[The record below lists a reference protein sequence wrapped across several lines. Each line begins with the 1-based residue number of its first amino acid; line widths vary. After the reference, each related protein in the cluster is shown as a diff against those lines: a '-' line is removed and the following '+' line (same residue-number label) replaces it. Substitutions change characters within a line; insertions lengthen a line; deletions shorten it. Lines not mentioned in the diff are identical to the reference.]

1 MPRFKYTV
9 KDAKGATVTN
19 EADAYDKLHLIQ
31 QLQKQGFFIL
41 NIDEVT
47 LLRQPKRLP
56 SGASGKKKFG
66 HKKIKLNDLL
76 TFSRQLG
83 TMLESGVTLL
93 RSLEVIND
101 QIESENF
108 FIVLKKITTEVE
120 RGTSLSEAMAAHPKV
135 FNQFWISLV
144 EVGEATGTMPRVLQK
159 LTFYL
164 EQTAAFQSAI
174 ISAIIYPIILF
185 FVCIGAIAFFALVVG
200 PHFENVFKSMNV
212 QLPLITR
219 SLLGIFRF
227 IRENFILLI
236 FIAIGAFFVF
246 RQWAK
251 TKAGTLQIEHFLLS
265 LPTFGHIYR
274 LIIVER
280 FASQMS
286 ILVESGVPILHAL
299 DITQRLVSNLTC
311 AKVVNDI
318 KESVRQGELL
328 ALPMQRSGFFPQMAI
343 QMISVGEETG
353 ELSRMLKHVANF
365 YQSTVETFMKRL
377 GVAIEPIMLVFMGV
391 IIGFIVVAMFL
402 PMFNLPQLLKGGS
415 GG

>member
-9 KDAKGATVTN
+9 KDAKGVSVTK

-41 NIDEVT
+41 HIEEIT
-47 LLRQPKRLP
+47 LTRQPKRLP
-56 SGASGKKKFG
+56 TATGKKQFG

-76 TFSRQLG
+76 TFSRQLA
-83 TMLESGVTLL
+83 TMLESGVTML
-93 RSLEVIND
+93 RSLEVIMD

-108 FIVLKKITTEVE
+108 FTILKQITTEVE

-144 EVGEATGTMPRVLQK
+144 EVGEATGTMPKVLYK
-159 LTFYL
+159 LTYYL
-164 EQTAAFQSAI
+164 EQSAAFQSAI

-185 FVCIGAIAFFALVVG
+185 CVCIGAISFFALVVG
-200 PHFENVFKSMNV
+200 PHFENVFKTMNV
-212 QLPLITR
+212 ELPLITR
-219 SLLGIFRF
+219 SLLILFRF
-227 IRENFILLI
+227 IRQKFILLLFLGI
-236 FIAIGAFFVF
+236 GGFFIF
-246 RQWAK
+246 RQWTK
-251 TKAGTLQIEHFLLS
+251 TKAGTLQVEHFLLS
-265 LPTFGHIYR
+265 LPTFGSVYR

-299 DITQRLVSNLTC
+299 DITQRLVNNLTC
-311 AKVVNDI
+311 SRVVNDI

-353 ELSRMLKHVANF
+353 ELSKMLKHVAEF
-365 YQSTVETFMKRL
+365 YQTTVETFMKRL

-402 PMFNLPQLLKGGS
+402 PMFNLPQLLKGGAK
-415 GG
+415 